1 MGLTIERKKTTRRKK
16 IPESFI
22 YEILDGRP
30 LYYKGY
36 KQAIRNH
43 LNAESI
49 MGASILQVLIIE
61 LLLKILFQL
70 STRNTEFSP
79 ENQVCILIIKI
90 I

>member
-49 MGASILQVLIIE
+49 MGASTLQVINYRITT
-61 LLLKILFQL
+61 KNFVFSCQQGIQNFHRR
-70 STRNTEFSP
+70 TRF
-79 ENQVCILIIKI
+79 VY
-90 I
+90 